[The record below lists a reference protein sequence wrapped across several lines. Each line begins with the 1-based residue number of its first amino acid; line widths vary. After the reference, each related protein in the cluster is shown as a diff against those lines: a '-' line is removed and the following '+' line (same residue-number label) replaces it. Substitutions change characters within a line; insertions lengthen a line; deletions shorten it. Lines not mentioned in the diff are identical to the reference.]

1 MKKRILALFLT
12 FSIIVSGLTSC
23 SFSRNTTQSKYKE
36 FLTIDVY
43 DYLANYQ
50 GIQAGWF
57 AKIVK
62 DKFNMELNIIAPNV
76 SNNGDTL
83 FQSLSAVGDL
93 GDLIIC
99 GGDNGNI
106 QKLVSNGL
114 LYNMKDLITDKD
126 IMQYEH
132 AISSANQDVTPE
144 GIYAIPSQI
153 SSNDPSEPSEVKEP
167 TFGPYLRWDIYK
179 QIGYPEM
186 ETLEDMLDVL
196 KAMQDAYPYTES
208 GAKTYGF
215 SFFSDWDG
223 NLMNAVKQPCCFYG
237 YDEYGF
243 VLAKADGTDYQSILD
258 DSSLYYRVL
267 KLYFNA
273 NQMGLVDPD
282 SWTQTY
288 STLSEKYKDGTILY
302 TPWPWQGQSYFNTI
316 TNEESGKGYM
326 LATIDDMQIYSY
338 GYSDTGNSRN
348 VICVGSNAQDP
359 ERMVDFIDWL
369 YSTEGVMDSLAAQT
383 NGAAGPQGLTWDLD
397 ENGEPYLTEF
407 GRQALM
413 NGEQEVPEEWGGG
426 TWSDGISCLN
436 LKTINLSDVSPEGYT
451 YAYDLWD
458 SELERNETAVESDW
472 REQTGYNN
480 TLKYL
485 IDNNMLLVSPGCS
498 YSNNDE
504 TSEVSTIRK
513 QCNKLIVSYS
523 WNMVFASSEEE
534 FNRLWAN
541 LKANVT
547 SLGYNDVLEI
557 DLKNAKACDDAKKE
571 AVANAQ

>member
-258 DSSLYYRVL
+258 DSSLYYKVL